1 MHVCVH
7 VGEVFSH
14 MHVWRLGI
22 NMKYHPLSVFTLNS
36 ETSLS
41 LNLGLMDRLE
51 QLVRESLGSSAS
63 SPLELRL

>member
-22 NMKYHPLSVFTLNS
+22 NMKYHPLSVFILNF
-36 ETSLS
+36 EM
-41 LNLGLMDRLE
+41 NLGLMDRLE

-63 SPLELRL
+63 SPPELRL

>member
-7 VGEVFSH
+7 VGEVYSH

-22 NMKYHPLSVFTLNS
+22 NMEYHPLSVFTLNF

-41 LNLGLMDRLE
+41 LNLGSWIDWSSWS
-51 QLVRESLGSSAS
+51 ESPWDLLPF
-63 SPLELRL
+63 PLQS